1 MNVELE
7 TEIQVYIKL
16 SDKLLFSGSFQLTNN
31 ARRRIALGLVATR
44 KFRRTREDCDS
55 NDQDRDMK
63 HSDNSSSNL
72 HHQPIRNLEKRL
84 QPIREGETSPHKP
97 KMSALPPPSNNLIT
111 KRSGTSGRK
120 CTFRWY

>member
-1 MNVELE
+1 MELE
-7 TEIQVYIKL
+7 KEIQVNSKL

-55 NDQDRDMK
+55 NDQERDMK
-63 HSDNSSSNL
+63 RDNSSSNL
-72 HHQPIRNLEKRL
+72 HHQPIRNMENRL
-84 QPIREGETSPHKP
+84 QPIRKGEYSIHKP
-97 KMSALPPPSNNLIT
+97 KMSASPTNNLLT
-111 KRSGTSGRK
+111 KSSLTSGRK